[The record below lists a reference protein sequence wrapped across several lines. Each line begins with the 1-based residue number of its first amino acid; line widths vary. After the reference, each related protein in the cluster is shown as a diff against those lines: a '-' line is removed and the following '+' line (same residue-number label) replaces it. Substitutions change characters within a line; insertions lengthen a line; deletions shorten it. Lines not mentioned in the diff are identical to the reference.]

1 MLSPRIRELFTE
13 LISFD
18 TTSSNSNRP
27 LIDRVANRLDRPGTT
42 VEVVAAGNGKA
53 SLIAKRG
60 PTREDRAG
68 LVLCGHTDVV
78 PALEPSWQSPPFT
91 LSQRDGNF
99 YGRGTADMKGFLA
112 LAIDRFLDCEPTSA
126 PLALLLT
133 HDEEIGTLGA
143 RFLVEQHANLL
154 ETLPAATIVGEPTE
168 LRAVRLHKGHVKL
181 RVEIHGESAHS
192 AYPHLGHNAI
202 EPLGALI
209 VALTEERRRLE
220 AVRLPS
226 SASFPEVPFAGL
238 NLATVE
244 GGVAVNVVPDFAALE
259 LGMRLLPGMEPEREA
274 ERLAELAAQTLAGER
289 FSVDVLSASPPFEAH
304 RGCALH
310 SSLRGL
316 LGQDGADE
324 SVAYATDAGWLQ
336 RVGFECIVWGPGSI
350 RVAHKPNEF
359 VSLADLEAALPV
371 LDGAIA
377 TACGVAR

>member
-1 MLSPRIRELFTE
+1 VLSPHIRELFAE
-13 LISFD
+13 LIGFD

-27 LIDRVANRLDRPGTT
+27 LIDRVADRLDRPGIQ
-42 VEVVAAGNGKA
+42 VDVVADNGKA

-60 PTREDRAG
+60 PTRDDRAG

-78 PALEPSWQSPPFT
+78 PALEPSWQSPPFA
-91 LSQRDGNF
+91 LSERDGNF

-112 LAIDRFLDCEPTSA
+112 LAIDRFLSSNPTTA

-133 HDEEIGTLGA
+133 HDEEVGTLGA
-143 RFLVEQHANLL
+143 RFLVEKHAALL
-154 ETLPAATIVGEPTE
+154 GTLPAATIVGEPTE
-168 LRAVRLHKGHVKL
+168 LRAVRLHKGHIKL

-220 AVRLPS
+220 VLRLPS

-238 NLATVE
+238 NVARVE

-259 LGMRLLPGMEPEREA
+259 LGMRLLPGMEPEHEA
-274 ERLAELAAQTLAGER
+274 DRLAQLAAQALAGEK

-310 SSLRGL
+310 TSLRGL
-316 LGQDGADE
+316 LGQSEADE
-324 SVAYATDAGWLQ
+324 SVAYATDAGWFQ
-336 RVGFECIVWGPGSI
+336 RLGFECIVWGPGSI

-359 VSLADLEAALPV
+359 VSRADLEAALPV
-371 LDGAIA
+371 LDAAIA
-377 TACGVAR
+377 SACGNSR